1 MSAVPLVLKKPK
13 AEEREEEADGEVS
26 ENGTAENISI
36 SEQEE
41 ALVALIEHR
50 TKEVEHLRKRI
61 DYYKS
66 QVVYIM
72 LMYVCMYIY
81 SYVLCTSDWI
91 LDLVLSCRFCD

>member
-1 MSAVPLVLKKPK
+1 MSALPPVLKKPK
-13 AEEREEEADGEVS
+13 AEEREEGLGGEVL
-26 ENGTAENISI
+26 ENGTADNISR

-66 QVVYIM
+66 QCDEFYN
-72 LMYVCMYIY
+72 
-81 SYVLCTSDWI
+81 
-91 LDLVLSCRFCD
+91 LSVFGTD